1 MNKPIPYN
9 GISVV
14 QNFICTIPE
23 RLELIK
29 TNTPVVGK
37 VWSDYEFFVNYNRET
52 NFDEVHTIYK
62 NSIPKLNFYKN
73 LERDWALVTLA
84 LVEQVKTSHVIFIN
98 EDQEFFMTKTDWDN
112 IINEAIIEN
121 GVDYILMNKVD
132 KYNQEVYADG
142 KLANPDDPSS
152 RIIANMWGMYPSPG
166 YTEGEHV
173 YFYQGKYAP
182 HKRVSNEAVY
192 RTEWFKELL
201 IEFIENGDACT
212 HDIPLRQKHI
222 ANFYEGYWDHANSI
236 QMRFPNLKCAMA
248 KANITRQWNIIKQ
261 NRV

>member
-1 MNKPIPYN
+1 
-9 GISVV
+9 
-14 QNFICTIPE
+14 
-23 RLELIK
+23 
-29 TNTPVVGK
+29 
-37 VWSDYEFFVNYNRET
+37 
-52 NFDEVHTIYK
+52 
-62 NSIPKLNFYKN
+62 
-73 LERDWALVTLA
+73 
-84 LVEQVKTSHVIFIN
+84 
-98 EDQEFFMTKTDWDN
+98 
-112 IINEAIIEN
+112 
-121 GVDYILMNKVD
+121 MNKVD
-132 KYNQEVYADG
+132 KYNQEVYANG

-166 YTEGEHV
+166 YREGEHV

-201 IEFIENGDACT
+201 TEFIENGDTCT

-236 QMRFPNLKCAMA
+236 QMRFPDLKCAMA